1 MNMSDKSTNP
11 KGTKDYGPNEL
22 LSIRFIKNKVR
33 KVFISFGY
41 SEIETPSIEKRV
53 TLYEKYG
60 DEGDK
65 FIFNIINSGEKVK
78 KADINALSAGK
89 LNQFVSSI
97 SEKGLRF
104 DLTVPLARFVAQHF
118 NQINFPFKR
127 FQIQKVWRSDRPQR
141 GRFQEFT
148 QCDVDAIGSDS
159 LFLEYEMIQIY
170 SRVFKELGLNDV
182 KIKINHR
189 EILNSIADKIGL
201 NKKFNEFIILIDKRD
216 KIGSEKL
223 RSLLKKDL
231 KIKDSDIDYLFELFR
246 YSGKFSDF
254 ISKLK
259 SEFLDQKSRKAFDE
273 INQIYEMI
281 DGSDDLV
288 EIEFDLSLARGLNY
302 YTGFI
307 FEVIYPDSSFGSL
320 GGGGRY
326 SDLTKSFGVD
336 NLPGIGISFGLE
348 RIHLLMNEKNIFPNL
363 KVISN
368 DILII
373 NFDINFINE
382 IKYIIDSLR
391 DLGRNVFVYPDSVK
405 ISKQFSF
412 ADKNKFN
419 IVLIYG
425 QVEKDAGNIK
435 TRFLDT
441 GQEQIYKLK
450 NFIFE
455 FSKM

>member
-1 MNMSDKSTNP
+1 MSNKSTNP
-11 KGTKDYGPNEL
+11 KGTKDYGPEEL
-22 LSIRFIKNKVR
+22 VSRRFITNTIR

-65 FIFNIINSGEKVK
+65 FIFNIVNSGEKIK
-78 KADINALSAGK
+78 KADIEALSSGK

-118 NQINFPFKR
+118 NEINFPFKR
-127 FQIQKVWRSDRPQR
+127 FQIEKVWRSDRPQR

-148 QCDVDAIGSDS
+148 QCDVDAIGSNS
-159 LFLEYEMIQIY
+159 LILEFEMIQIY
-170 SRVFKELGLNDV
+170 SKVFMELGLKDV

-189 EILNSIADKIGL
+189 EILNLIANRVGISDR
-201 NKKFNEFIILIDKRD
+201 FNEFIILVDKRD
-216 KIGSEKL
+216 KIGSKKL

-231 KIKDSDIDYLFELFR
+231 KINDGNLDYLFGLFNL
-246 YSGKFSDF
+246 SGKLSNFLNVIKREFST
-254 ISKLK
+254 KVA
-259 SEFLDQKSRKAFDE
+259 EE
-273 INQIYEMI
+273 INLICEMI
-281 DGSDDLV
+281 GESTDLV
-288 EIEFDLSLARGLNY
+288 DIEFDMSLARGLNY
-302 YTGFI
+302 YTGLI
-307 FEVIYPDSSFGSL
+307 YEVVAPNSSLGSL

-336 NLPGIGISFGLE
+336 NLSGIGISFGLE
-348 RIHLLMNEKNIFPNL
+348 RIHILMNEKNIFPPL
-363 KVISN
+363 KVLSN

-373 NFDINFINE
+373 NFDFNFLSEINH
-382 IKYIIDSLR
+382 IIDKLR

-412 ADKNKFN
+412 ANKNNFN
-419 IVLIYG
+419 TVLIYG
-425 QVEKDAGNIK
+425 QAEKDSSSIK
-435 TRFLDT
+435 IKSMENEKER
-441 GQEQIYKLK
+441 IYKIE
-450 NFIFE
+450 NFISK
-455 FSKM
+455 FSKL